1 MSRAKEIKEKEQLQ
15 AKLALAFSQKRKTV
29 LSWLGDDKSQDGDV
43 TESEKNSFLSLPV
56 MSAGALLNLNDATS
70 NRITSDNK
78 KEIGT
83 IGEFLKG
90 DRKVSSLTKKR
101 SNNNT
106 SGMNS
111 NFNVNKNDNKATI
124 AFKNKM
130 RDDSRKKLRKQN
142 EGLVNK
148 AQTKPYVSNNNLD
161 SDDEDMKSKKN
172 GHKKNKNMPLQF
184 GKKTKK

>member
-29 LSWLGDDKSQDGDV
+29 LSWLGEDKSKDGDI
-43 TESEKNSFLSLPV
+43 TESEKNSFLNLPV
-56 MSAGALLNLNDATS
+56 MSAGSLLNLNDATS
-70 NRITSDNK
+70 NRITADNK

-106 SGMNS
+106 NGMHS

-142 EGLVNK
+142 EGALNK
-148 AQTKPYVSNNNLD
+148 SNIKTYASNNDSD
-161 SDDEDMKSKKN
+161 SDDEDMKSKKH
-172 GHKKNKNMPLQF
+172 GHKKNKHMPLQF
-184 GKKTKK
+184 GKKNKK

>member
-90 DRKVSSLTKKR
+90 DRKVSSLTKKKR
-101 SNNNT
+101 NNNT
-106 SGMNS
+106 RGMN
-111 NFNVNKNDNKATI
+111 
-124 AFKNKM
+124 
-130 RDDSRKKLRKQN
+130 
-142 EGLVNK
+142 
-148 AQTKPYVSNNNLD
+148 
-161 SDDEDMKSKKN
+161 
-172 GHKKNKNMPLQF
+172 
-184 GKKTKK
+184 